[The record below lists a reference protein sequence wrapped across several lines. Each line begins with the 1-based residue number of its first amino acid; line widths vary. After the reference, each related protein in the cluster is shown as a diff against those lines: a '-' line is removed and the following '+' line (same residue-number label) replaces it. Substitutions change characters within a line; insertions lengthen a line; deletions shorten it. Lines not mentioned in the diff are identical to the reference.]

1 MPAPASHRTASFT
14 AGIPTPPPTTGSL
27 PRRDSFP
34 FRPKRTTP
42 RLGRTARSRAAKKSK
57 TTTLDPFG
65 EHTAESGVEH
75 AIIKDKQYFEFL
87 RWLKAQGCPKTKLTL
102 AEFSNTGRGMMAT
115 KDIKAGEVIVQVPEK
130 NLVTMKGLQTVY
142 GSRISR
148 FGKKLGS
155 HMFIALHI
163 ALLVQMR
170 EKSGWLP
177 YLRMLPTKFDTMPV
191 RYPED
196 LLEFLPPNAK
206 VHVDKQKQKITSDYK
221 LALEFLQANS
231 DLLNKPL
238 TYEEYEWAWLVVNTR
253 CIYLDAKKQDSADNI
268 ALAPMLDFLNHT
280 HEAKTEGRF
289 DNKTKAY
296 HIKTLLPYN
305 KGAQCMI
312 NYGPHDNCFILVEYG
327 FVTPMNPYNYV
338 SVDRAFL
345 NLTIPGESAAAKKEK
360 LELLDMAGY
369 LGDYVFHKDDVS
381 FRLLAGLRLRLINPF
396 NTSSATTQ
404 LAISRWHSV
413 VNGELEQVSDENER
427 LVRVYLEK
435 LCNDILADTKKALAA
450 LARKKTTFSVMH
462 LQQIWIETRDIVLS
476 IVDKI
481 HRNEEL

>member
-1 MPAPASHRTASFT
+1 MSTVRTSDRRPTKRPKHDTPPPAAMPARAPTHQRTASFT
-14 AGIPTPPPTTGSL
+14 AGIPTPPSTAGSL
-27 PRRDSFP
+27 SRRESFP
-34 FRPKRTTP
+34 FRSKRTKP
-42 RLGRTARSRAAKKSK
+42 RLGRTARTRAAKKIKASSSDSVK
-57 TTTLDPFG
+57 D
-65 EHTAESGVEH
+65 HAAESGVEH

-87 RWLKAQGCPKTKLTL
+87 RWLKTQGCPKTKLTL

-115 KDIKAGEVIVQVPEK
+115 KDIKAGEVIVQVPES
-130 NLVTMKGLQTVY
+130 NLVTMKGLQRVY

-163 ALLVQMR
+163 ALLVQMS

-177 YLRMLPTKFDTMPV
+177 YLRMLPRKFDTMPV

-196 LLEFLPPNAK
+196 LHELLPPNAK
-206 VHVDKQKQKITSDYK
+206 THVNKQKQKIMGDYQ
-221 LALEFLQANS
+221 LALEFLQANN
-231 DLLNKPL
+231 DLASKPF

-253 CIYLDAKKQDSADNI
+253 CIYMDDKKQDSADNI

-305 KGAQCMI
+305 KGSQCMI

-338 SVDRAFL
+338 SVDHAFL
-345 NLTIPGESAAAKKEK
+345 NLVIPGESAAAKKEK

-369 LGDYVFHKDDVS
+369 LG
-381 FRLLAGLRLRLINPF
+381 
-396 NTSSATTQ
+396 
-404 LAISRWHSV
+404 
-413 VNGELEQVSDENER
+413 
-427 LVRVYLEK
+427 
-435 LCNDILADTKKALAA
+435 
-450 LARKKTTFSVMH
+450 
-462 LQQIWIETRDIVLS
+462 
-476 IVDKI
+476 
-481 HRNEEL
+481 

>member
-1 MPAPASHRTASFT
+1 MSHQRASERRPVKRPKHDMPPVAKPAPVLKQTASFT
-14 AGIPTPPPTTGSL
+14 AGIPTPPSTSGLLS
-27 PRRDSFP
+27 RRDSFP
-34 FRPKRTTP
+34 FRSKRTKP
-42 RLGRTARSRAAKKSK
+42 RLGRTARTRAAKKNSAA
-57 TTTLDPFG
+57 TSGPFG
-65 EHTAESGVEH
+65 GHADNSNVEY
-75 AIIKDKQYFEFL
+75 DKQYFEFL
-87 RWLKAQGCPKTKLTL
+87 RWLKEQGCPKTKLTL

-115 KDIKAGEVIVQVPEK
+115 KDIKAGEVIVQVPET
-130 NLVTMKGLQTVY
+130 NLVTMKGLQPVY

-148 FGKKLGS
+148 FGKKIGS

-163 ALLVQMR
+163 ALLVQMS

-177 YLRMLPTKFDTMPV
+177 YLQMLPTKFDTMPV
-191 RYPED
+191 RYPPE
-196 LLEFLPPNAK
+196 LYELLPPSAK
-206 VHVDKQKQKITSDYK
+206 NHVTKQKQKIMNDYK
-221 LALEFLQANS
+221 LALEFLQANN
-231 DLLNKPL
+231 DLLSKPL

-253 CIYLDAKKQDSADNI
+253 CIYLDAKKQDNADNI

-280 HEAKTEGRF
+280 HEAK
-289 DNKTKAY
+289 
-296 HIKTLLPYN
+296 
-305 KGAQCMI
+305 
-312 NYGPHDNCFILVEYG
+312 EYG

-338 SVDRAFL
+338 SVDHAFM
-345 NLTIPGESAAAKKEK
+345 NLVIPGESAAAKKEK

-369 LGDYVFHKDDVS
+369 LGDYVLHKDDVS

-396 NTSSATTQ
+396 NTSSAATQ

-435 LCNDILADTKKALAA
+435 LCDDILADTKKSLAA
-450 LARKKTTFSVMH
+450 LARMKTTFPVMH
-462 LQQIWIETRDIVLS
+462 LQQVWIETRDIVLS